1 MYYTK
6 SRYCIFREVYL
17 EFFGAYFSIWH
28 HVYPGLVN
36 HLVNDVGFVCLC
48 HGCVHSYY
56 RAARKSIGVGQ
67 IEAARS
73 LGLSFMQMLRL
84 VVIPQA
90 LRSAILPM
98 TNLFIAVMLTT
109 ALGSQVPLSPNEL
122 TGLVSFINTRSVGG
136 IMPFMVS
143 ALAYA
148 LTAFVI
154 GFAGDKLDKK
164 VRIKR

>member
-1 MYYTK
+1 
-6 SRYCIFREVYL
+6 
-17 EFFGAYFSIWH
+17 
-28 HVYPGLVN
+28 
-36 HLVNDVGFVCLC
+36 
-48 HGCVHSYY
+48 
-56 RAARKSIGVGQ
+56 
-67 IEAARS
+67 
-73 LGLSFMQMLRL
+73 
-84 VVIPQA
+84 
-90 LRSAILPM
+90 
-98 TNLFIAVMLTT
+98 MLTT